1 MEDTDLDIMQAMKS
15 RHSVRSY
22 TDKKIDPQALD
33 ELQALTAQCNKE
45 SGLNIQLITDEPE
58 AFSGMMAHYGKFSGV
73 KNYIALVGRKSPD
86 LQEKAGYYGEK
97 LVLRAQHLGLNTC
110 WVAMTYSKGKSKHK
124 INKGEK
130 LVCVISLGYG
140 STQGEGHAKTKTVEQ
155 VSSVH
160 GDMPDWFLRG
170 VECALLAPTAMH
182 QQKFEFILTP
192 EGKVS
197 ARATGGF
204 YSKIDLGIVKYHFEI
219 GAGNFSWA

>member
-1 MEDTDLDIMQAMKS
+1 MDIMQAMKN

-58 AFSGMMAHYGKFSGV
+58 AISGMMAHYGKFSGV

-97 LVLRAQHLGLNTC
+97 LVLRAQQLGLNTC

-130 LVCVISLGYG
+130 LV
-140 STQGEGHAKTKTVEQ
+140 
-155 VSSVH
+155 
-160 GDMPDWFLRG
+160 
-170 VECALLAPTAMH
+170 
-182 QQKFEFILTP
+182 
-192 EGKVS
+192 
-197 ARATGGF
+197 
-204 YSKIDLGIVKYHFEI
+204 
-219 GAGNFSWA
+219 